1 MNQSSTNTPEIAGR
15 LPVIA
20 IVGRPNVGKSTLF
33 NRLLGKR
40 QAIVGDRPGVTV
52 DRLESE
58 CLIGAR
64 ECVLVDTGGI
74 GEGTHDVMQP
84 AIDAQVEAALEI
96 ADVVLFIGDGQVGVT
111 PVDAA
116 IAHKLLGHNWL
127 RLLPRSA

>member
-1 MNQSSTNTPEIAGR
+1 MNQTSNHQKIAGR
-15 LPVIA
+15 LPVVA

-40 QAIVGDRPGVTV
+40 KAIVGDRPGVTV
-52 DRLESE
+52 DRLETE

-74 GEGTHDVMQP
+74 GEGTHDLMQP

-96 ADVVLFIGDGQVGVT
+96 ADVVLFIGDGEAAVT

-116 IAHKLLGHNWL
+116 ISNTKCSHT
-127 RLLPRSA
+127 LPVATVLN